1 MTTPRVVTGLWFS
14 IEAMVN
20 PFESVETLSGSDLTN
35 SLSVFATEA
44 WAANC
49 LLAVAWKTMQIQCET
64 LTINFTTN

>member
-44 WAANC
+44 
-49 LLAVAWKTMQIQCET
+49 
-64 LTINFTTN
+64 